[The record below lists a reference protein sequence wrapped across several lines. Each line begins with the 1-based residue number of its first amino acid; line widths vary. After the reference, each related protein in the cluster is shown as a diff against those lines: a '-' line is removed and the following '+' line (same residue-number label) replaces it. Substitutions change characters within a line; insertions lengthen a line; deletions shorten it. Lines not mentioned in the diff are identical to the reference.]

1 MTPIRQRR
9 VNRSLKTAAVGALA
23 LSAAV
28 ALPAFTRST
37 DDVVPVAATVTAEVA
52 EARVATERYQ
62 TIAVA
67 YEAERQRVE
76 IAGIVAAIA
85 AMPPDAQFNLKWE
98 AMTDVERAATV
109 EYFAAVEAEAR
120 AEAERAAA
128 EAARAEAARAEAA
141 RAETARRSSRVTSS
155 GGNGVWDTI
164 AQCESGGN
172 WSMNTGN
179 GFTGG
184 LQFMTSTWLAQG
196 GGKYAPAAYL
206 ATPSQQIEIAERTLA
221 SGGWGQWPACS
232 RKAGLR

>member
-1 MTPIRQRR
+1 MTPTRQRR
-9 VNRSLKTAAVGALA
+9 VSRSLKTAAVGALA
-23 LSAAV
+23 LTAAV

-37 DDVVPVAATVTAEVA
+37 DDTVAVSAIVTPEVA
-52 EARVATERYQ
+52 EARAATERYQ

-76 IAGIVAAIA
+76 TADIVAAIA
-85 AMPPDAQFNLKWE
+85 AMPPEAQFDLKWD
-98 AMTDVERAATV
+98 AMTDIERAATL

-128 EAARAEAARAEAA
+128 EAARAEQ
-141 RAETARRSSRVTSS
+141 ARRTSGTTTS

-164 AQCESGGN
+164 ARCESGGN
-172 WSMNTGN
+172 WSMNSGN

>member
-9 VNRSLKTAAVGALA
+9 VSRSLKTAAVGALA
-23 LSAAV
+23 LTAAV

-37 DDVVPVAATVTAEVA
+37 DDTVPVSAVVSPEVA
-52 EARVATERYQ
+52 EARAATGRYQ

-76 IAGIVAAIA
+76 TAGIVSAIA
-85 AMPPDAQFNLKWE
+85 AMPPEAQFDLKWSV
-98 AMTDVERAATV
+98 MTDAERT
-109 EYFAAVEAEAR
+109 ETLDYFAALEAEAR

-128 EAARAEAARAEAA
+128 EAARAAQ
-141 RAETARRSSRVTSS
+141 RRTSGVTTS

-164 AQCESGGN
+164 ARCESGGN
-172 WSMNTGN
+172 WSMNSGN

-206 ATPSQQIEIAERTLA
+206 ATPAQQIEIAERTLA